1 MNKITIAIDGYSSC
15 GKSTIAKDL
24 AHKLDYIYIDTG
36 AMYRAVTLYCLQNH
50 IITKDGVEVYKIEE
64 FLDDMTIGFQCDP
77 NTKKCEVYLNDENV
91 EQDIRGLI
99 VANNV
104 SFVASFKEVRE
115 KLVSIQR
122 ELGKNKGVVM
132 DGRDIGTVVFP
143 NAELKLFVTA
153 DTDIRSKRRYN
164 ELRGKGEKVSLEEV
178 KENLEKRDHI
188 DTHRKE
194 SPLVQAEDAVIIDTS
209 HLTRESQLD
218 MVYELVMEKVEYL
231 KSKIQ

>member
-132 DGRDIGTVVFP
+132 DGRDIGTNVFP
-143 NAELKLFVTA
+143 DAELKIFMTA
-153 DTDIRSKRRYN
+153 DPLVRAKRRFD
-164 ELRGKGEKVSLEEV
+164 ELTAKGERITLDEVKKNLEE
-178 KENLEKRDHI
+178 RDDA

-194 SPLVQAEDAVIIDTS
+194 SPLQKAADAVVLDNT
-209 HLTRESQLD
+209 LLNREQQLEFVLQLMKD
-218 MVYELVMEKVEYL
+218 KLN
-231 KSKIQ
+231 